1 MWPLAVWTGDRINV
15 FLFLLRKCLPFFRDR
30 KKIGRNNEV
39 TVRRGSTIDNL
50 YEEHLA
56 KYLFVVSP
64 TLSKESLLRHLWLN
78 ETRSRCNLTR
88 LMNTL
93 PRLTWPSLTLASLF
107 HVTFQYFCLSI
118 ILKRALLNSHRLQ
131 LVAALSAVKEST
143 ANVVKSICL
152 SRHFKAFTFQN
163 CQNPSAFLL
172 FVSASVKS
180 TLVKRA
186 LVYPQITSAFAFLYR
201 FEICDVTKE

>member
-1 MWPLAVWTGDRINV
+1 MYGRFSGT
-15 FLFLLRKCLPFFRDR
+15 
-30 KKIGRNNEV
+30 KKVGCNNEE
-39 TVRRGSTIDNL
+39 TVRGRGGGNSTIYNL
-50 YEEHLA
+50 YVEHLA
-56 KYLFVVSP
+56 NYLFVVSP
-64 TLSKESLLRHLWLN
+64 SLSEELLLRDLRPN
-78 ETRSRCNLTR
+78 ETR

-93 PRLTWPSLTLASLF
+93 SRLTWPSLTLASLF

-118 ILKRALLNSHRLQ
+118 ILKRALLNSRRLQ

-152 SRHFKAFTFQN
+152 RMHFKTFTFRN

-186 LVYPQITSAFAFLYR
+186 LVDPQIISAFAFLYR
-201 FEICDVTKE
+201 FEIYDVTKA